1 IEQYYDLTPTKKSH
15 VRINDELEKLINIS
29 IQREHPYQSH
39 ISRCA
44 MFPTYR
50 SPDDPDRGVRVACK
64 LPLDPLLPAGAP
76 HVTLLKKTKGAP
88 YRHELLDVPMAT
100 RRNVTTWP
108 GQNGFQNYAKPVK
121 GETQMFYPKAPKTLC
136 PNPSLRTRSATLSA
150 RTASVLHNLEKARWI
165 SSYQLHHTG
174 IVNLNTESLYTC
186 QGAMY
191 QSECLLSHTEKGE
204 NKQLA
209 FLCRTRCSSCNQ
221 DFSNCS
227 NRLYVAG
234 KNPLEPSQLAPP
246 TAGSDGRNAG
256 TGLFRSQCVLLELQ
270 DTFSRT
276 EAHRRLHK
284 SVQSN
289 TLNLQDNHHTGRK
302 HSFYGFN
309 SYYFHN

>member
-1 IEQYYDLTPTKKSH
+1 IPKPTD
-15 VRINDELEKLINIS
+15 INIGEKLINIS

-108 GQNGFQNYAKPVK
+108 GQNGFQNHSALSAPQYAKPVK

-150 RTASVLHNLEKARWI
+150 RTASVLRNLEKARWI

-174 IVNLNTESLYTC
+174 MGPAKPDARGPVRS
-186 QGAMY
+186 Q
-191 QSECLLSHTEKGE
+191 
-204 NKQLA
+204 
-209 FLCRTRCSSCNQ
+209 R